1 MCCSVV
7 CITPFTCCNI
17 IVVQFFILLPY
28 YLKVKAALPP
38 GAEDEIILIEH
49 LPGRRVHLQDFF
61 WTGLEDAPPWIDP
74 EQTLTYYETRTVHH
88 TATVYVP
95 GEDVGREKNPGSG
108 THDPGCISCID
119 PTPTLIDPDQEIGI
133 FIGEDPDPKYWLLTV
148 LQAGENVPPK
158 VELRLARLYKAAFSR
173 QQQRHL
179 GLLITDPRLR
189 RATNKR
195 LTQHNDSKL
204 ASGESMD
211 TRLKNGSKSTSTIAS
226 TIETTESI
234 IENNNTDKIE
244 FVKTMKEIKIPN
256 NEIIKAINLNEN
268 KSTFENNEE
277 IKIKITTANLD
288 KELLENTKSKVI
300 LNDDTLDVKSTE
312 TSFKNNKSDLFMEKI
327 VESPQALRS
336 NPEQFY
342 EDYNEDD
349 FKPNTNINTNL
360 KTESHKLTLINNTK
374 SNTTNVD
381 INDENLV
388 IVNNQS
394 LLSPVQLNTSSLNNK
409 TENYSS
415 SSRLRTAGTGIVQVK
430 MQNTTVQRDG
440 STKLIYSVHLG
451 GKPVPAETAAKDM
464 ALLSS
469 QEVALE
475 LGAPVIIQS
484 EPYLKETKPLALSRK
499 PEVWLLVGTAGATV
513 LLLTLII
520 IGIIL
525 IAKKKKVH
533 SAVSVPPHQSILKK
547 EAGYTAST
555 PGLDN
560 TGYTSE
566 TEGRTDGTSQRQTPG
581 SFSRTPGTPI
591 TPNTIDDDIQELSS
605 DEEETKEQMQNSW
618 DIQEYAT
625 LQTKSRNGRKRITK
639 MNAIETLDS
648 PDSME
653 TVVDCNERGESL
665 ENGYIHHLEETASP
679 HSYLSMP
686 PCKLFPSMRSVE
698 PLSRILEPVVVRHL
712 DMEFETPEMTRR
724 ENGFVNRKLGDESLG
739 RTRSAVKD
747 PGVVG
752 PIVWDLRKQ
761 RAVEENASTEMDVE
775 RQLPSSGPVGRA
787 RRRLHELLEDSF
799 SLFTTKDIKNKEQ
812 NIAVSSHSNGILHDR
827 VTMCLESKE
836 KCTLVSPAASPMIHS
851 KTRPRTSLPR
861 DVLEESIPET
871 GNTSIQTTRGAWGS
885 RPMSAGPFHR
895 PNLPEVNVTRVL
907 ADTHLAPDDP
917 AVPLIAAIRKELEK
931 FTPDKI

>member
-7 CITPFTCCNI
+7 CITPFACCNI
-17 IVVQFFILLPY
+17 IVVQFIILLPF

-95 GEDVGREKNPGSG
+95 GEDVGRGKDSGSG
-108 THDPGCISCID
+108 TRDPGCISCIE

-148 LQAGENVPPK
+148 LKAGENVPSR
-158 VELRLARLYKAAFSR
+158 VELRLARLYRAAFTR

-179 GLLITDPRLR
+179 GLLTTDPRLR
-189 RATNKR
+189 RATNKK
-195 LTQHNDSKL
+195 LTPLDDDKIVSREFTNN
-204 ASGESMD
+204 SMKNE
-211 TRLKNGSKSTSTIAS
+211 LKNTVAIAS
-226 TIETTESI
+226 STVVPESI
-234 IENNNTDKIE
+234 VNNNLTSYIE
-244 FVKTMKEIKIPN
+244 VEKKMKEIKI
-256 NEIIKAINLNEN
+256 LNISHEN
-268 KSTFENNEE
+268 KSTVISE
-277 IKIKITTANLD
+277 NLD
-288 KELLENTKSKVI
+288 KKLVDNTESKLTLNNNAIDVKPAITSLKNETSELL
-300 LNDDTLDVKSTE
+300 
-312 TSFKNNKSDLFMEKI
+312 MEKI
-327 VESPQALRS
+327 VKNPQALRS
-336 NPEQFY
+336 NPDHY
-342 EDYNEDD
+342 YVDYNEDNI
-349 FKPNTNINTNL
+349 KPNTNVNINS
-360 KTESHKLTLINNTK
+360 KTEIERHEQTSLNDTK
-374 SNTTNVD
+374 SNETKVD
-381 INDENLV
+381 INDEKID

-394 LLSPVQLNTSSLNNK
+394 SLSTVKQNISSLNNK
-409 TENYSS
+409 TEYYSS
-415 SSRLRTAGTGIVQVK
+415 SSRLKTAGTGIVQVK
-430 MQNTTVQRDG
+430 MQNTSVQQDG

-475 LGAPVIIQS
+475 LGVPVIIQS
-484 EPYLKETKPLALSRK
+484 QPYLKETQPLALSRK
-499 PEVWLLVGTAGATV
+499 PEVWLLISTAGAIV
-513 LLLTLII
+513 ILLTLII

-525 IAKKKKVH
+525 IARKKKIH
-533 SAVSVPPHQSILKK
+533 STVSAPPTQSILKK
-547 EAGYTAST
+547 EAGYTTST

-566 TEGRTDGTSQRQTPG
+566 TEGRTDGTSQRRTPG

-605 DEEETKEQMQNSW
+605 DEDEEAKKQIQGSW
-618 DIQEYAT
+618 DIQEYPT
-625 LQTKSRNGRKRITK
+625 LPSKDRTGRKRITK

-648 PDSME
+648 PNSME
-653 TVVDCNERGESL
+653 TVANDNERGECL
-665 ENGYIHHLEETASP
+665 ENGYAHHLEETASP

-724 ENGFVNRKLGDESLG
+724 ENGFINKKLGDESLG

-752 PIVWDLRKQ
+752 PIVWDLRRQ
-761 RAVEENASTEMDVE
+761 RAVEENLDTEMDVE
-775 RQLPSSGPVGRA
+775 RQLPLSGPVGRA

-799 SLFTTKDIKNKEQ
+799 SLFTAKDIKTKET
-812 NIAVSSHSNGILHDR
+812 NISVSSHSNGISHDR
-827 VTMCLESKE
+827 VTTCLESKE
-836 KCTLVSPAASPMIHS
+836 KCTLVSPAESPMDQ
-851 KTRPRTSLPR
+851 TRMRPRTSLPR
-861 DVLEESIPET
+861 DILEESIPET
-871 GNTSIQTTRGAWGS
+871 GNTSVPTRGAWGS